1 MNVKGTDAMERLH
14 RRPSV
19 PTVIATVALVFAMA
33 GVAPAAS
40 KLING
45 KNIKKGTITGTQ
57 IKDHSVKK
65 VDLAA
70 DALVAGPKGATGA
83 PGAKGNDGAPG
94 SDGQDGAPGA
104 PGAPGAKG
112 DPGNDGTNGQGP
124 AYFNVASGVAVSG
137 ATTVAS
143 LGASTPMTTGAYL
156 VTALGE
162 VSAAA
167 DSTISCHLDFTLGL
181 VSPTFT
187 THVTGGSHTAIAWS
201 YGRMVPFGE
210 ADLVC
215 SATSAATFDRLT
227 LTAIEATTVTQ
238 LAS

>member
-45 KNIKKGTITGTQ
+45 KYIKKGTVTGTQ

-70 DALVAGPKGATGA
+70 DALVAGPAGPKGA
-83 PGAKGNDGAPG
+83 PGAKGESGLPGNDGAPG
-94 SDGQDGAPGA
+94 QDGTPGQNGQDGAPGQ
-104 PGAPGAKG
+104 
-112 DPGNDGTNGQGP
+112 DGTNGQGP
-124 AYFNVASGVAVSG
+124 AYFNVASSVAVSG

-143 LGASTPMTTGAYL
+143 LGASTPMTAGAYL
-156 VTALGE
+156 VTAYGE
-162 VSAAA
+162 ASAAA
-167 DSTISCHLDFTLGL
+167 DSIVTCHLDFTLGL
-181 VSPTFT
+181 VSPNFT
-187 THVTGGSHTAIAWS
+187 THVPGGGHATIAWS

-215 SATSAATFDRLT
+215 SASSAATVDRLT
-227 LTAIEATTVTQ
+227 LTAIQATTVTQ
-238 LAS
+238 LGS